1 MNFRKIKKITFALT
15 VALGFT
21 GAPGLSSLSTVQA
34 QEPRPQER
42 GREQLEKRVTM
53 EERSA
58 FREGYRKGW
67 QDSRAGR
74 RFDYSSSRLY
84 RMGDREYREMFRKG
98 YARGFHRERE
108 R

>member
-1 MNFRKIKKITFALT
+1 MNFREIKNFIFALT
-15 VALGFT
+15 LALSFT
-21 GAPGLSSLSTVQA
+21 GAPGLLSLSIVQA
-34 QEPRPQER
+34 QEPRPQQR
-42 GREQLEKRVTM
+42 GMEQLEKVTM

-74 RFDYSSSRLY
+74 RYDYSKSRLY
-84 RMGDREYREMFRKG
+84 RMGDRDYREMFRKG
-98 YARGFHRERE
+98 YARGFHRERT

>member
-1 MNFRKIKKITFALT
+1 M
-15 VALGFT
+15 
-21 GAPGLSSLSTVQA
+21 S
-34 QEPRPQER
+34 
-42 GREQLEKRVTM
+42 REQLEKRVSM

-74 RFDYSSSRLY
+74 RFDYRNARLY
-84 RMGDREYREMFRKG
+84 RMGDREFREMFRRG
-98 YARGFHRERE
+98 YARGFHRERV

>member
-34 QEPRPQER
+34 QEPSPQEMR
-42 GREQLEKRVTM
+42 REQLEKVTM
-53 EERSA
+53 EERGA
-58 FREGYRKGW
+58 FRDGYRKGW

-74 RFDYSSSRLY
+74 RFDYSNSRLY

-98 YARGFHRERE
+98 YARGFHRERV

>member
-1 MNFRKIKKITFALT
+1 MDFRKIKKITFALT
-15 VALGFT
+15 LALGFA
-21 GAPGLSSLSTVQA
+21 GAPGLSSLFTVQA
-34 QEPRPQER
+34 QEPRPQEMR
-42 GREQLEKRVTM
+42 REQLEKVSM
-53 EERSA
+53 EERTA

-74 RFDYSSSRLY
+74 RFDYNKSRLY

-98 YARGFHRERE
+98 YARGFHRERT

>member
-1 MNFRKIKKITFALT
+1 MDFRKIKKITFALT
-15 VALGFT
+15 LALGFA
-21 GAPGLSSLSTVQA
+21 GAPGLSSLITVQA
-34 QEPRPQER
+34 QEPRPQEMR
-42 GREQLEKRVTM
+42 REKLEKVSM

-74 RFDYSSSRLY
+74 RFDYNKSRLY

-98 YARGFHRERE
+98 YARGFHRERT

>member
-21 GAPGLSSLSTVQA
+21 GAPGLTSLSTVQA
-34 QEPRPQER
+34 QEPSPQEMR
-42 GREQLEKRVTM
+42 REQLEKVTM

-74 RFDYSSSRLY
+74 RSDYRKSRLY
-84 RMGDREYREMFRKG
+84 QMGDREYREMYRKG
-98 YARGFHRERE
+98 YARGYHRERV

>member
-1 MNFRKIKKITFALT
+1 MDFRKIKKITFALT
-15 VALGFT
+15 LALGFA
-21 GAPGLSSLSTVQA
+21 GAPGLSSSSTVRA
-34 QEPRPQER
+34 QEPRPQEMR
-42 GREQLEKRVTM
+42 REQLEKRVSM

-74 RFDYSSSRLY
+74 RFDYGKSRLY
-84 RMGDREYREMFRKG
+84 RMGDREYREIFRKG
-98 YARGFHRERE
+98 YARGFHRERT

>member
-1 MNFRKIKKITFALT
+1 MDFRKIKKVTFALT
-15 VALGFT
+15 LALGFV

-34 QEPRPQER
+34 QEPRPQEMR
-42 GREQLEKRVTM
+42 REQLERVTM

-74 RFDYSSSRLY
+74 KFDYNKSRLY
-84 RMGDREYREMFRKG
+84 RMGDREYRDMFRKG
-98 YARGFHRERE
+98 YARGFHRERT

>member
-1 MNFRKIKKITFALT
+1 MDFRKIKKITFALT
-15 VALGFT
+15 LALGFA
-21 GAPGLSSLSTVQA
+21 GAPGLSSLFTVQA
-34 QEPRPQER
+34 QEPRPQEMR
-42 GREQLEKRVTM
+42 REQLERVSM
-53 EERSA
+53 EERTA

-74 RFDYSSSRLY
+74 RFDYNKSRLY

-98 YARGFHRERE
+98 YARGFHRERT

>member
-1 MNFRKIKKITFALT
+1 MDFRKIKKITFALT
-15 VALGFT
+15 LALGFV

-34 QEPRPQER
+34 QEPRPQEMR
-42 GREQLEKRVTM
+42 REQLEKVSM
-53 EERSA
+53 EERTA

-74 RFDYSSSRLY
+74 RFDYNKSRFY

-98 YARGFHRERE
+98 YARGFHRERT